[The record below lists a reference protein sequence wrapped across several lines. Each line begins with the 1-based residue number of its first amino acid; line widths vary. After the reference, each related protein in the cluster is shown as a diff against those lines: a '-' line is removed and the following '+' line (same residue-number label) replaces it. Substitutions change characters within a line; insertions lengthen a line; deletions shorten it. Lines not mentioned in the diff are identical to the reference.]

1 MDIIINGDDFGM
13 RPAINQAVFEAHQA
27 GRLNSTS
34 LLVDG
39 AAVDEAVALAQQC
52 PQLGIG
58 LHLNLDPY
66 LGYDVDGYYG
76 RTLSNVNPSR
86 LQEAI
91 ENLDALER
99 EIERQFERFFAFGLS
114 MSHVDSHHNP
124 HLLPEIFAAVVRV
137 AGRYNVRAMR
147 FYPSFYEHDTALYH
161 RHTHILA
168 ENHFRVVDHFR
179 DFSDPQSVTYFN
191 EGVTEL
197 MVHLD
202 KPGWGGEV
210 WCEAQFERL
219 MSPAVGEQ
227 LARQQAQIVS
237 YHALRT

>member
-1 MDIIINGDDFGM
+1 MNVIINGDDFGM

-27 GRLNSTS
+27 GRLASTS

-39 AAVDEAVALAQQC
+39 AAVGEAVALAQQC

-76 RTLSNVNPSR
+76 RTLSNVNPAR
-86 LQEAI
+86 LHDAI
-91 ENLDALER
+91 NQLDAVER
-99 EIERQFERFFAFGLS
+99 EIDRQFERFFALGLV
-114 MSHVDSHHNP
+114 MSHVDSHHNA

-137 AGRYNVRAMR
+137 AGRYNIRAMR
-147 FYPSFYEHDTALYH
+147 FYPSFYEQDRDLYH
-161 RHTHILA
+161 RHKHILA
-168 ENHFRVVDHFR
+168 EKDFRVVDHFR
-179 DFSDPQSVTYFN
+179 DFSGPQAVAYLN

-202 KPGWGGEV
+202 KPGWGGET

-219 MSPAVGEQ
+219 MSPAVEEQ
-227 LARQQAQIVS
+227 LRGQQARIVS
-237 YHALRT
+237 YHVLWE